1 MRTRPWLMSCAGLL
15 LWCSLLFVGGGKM
28 GRQPGA
34 KKRHSATQ
42 DDIKSGKQTTL
53 NLASIFPRSSAPQNI
68 PIAATPDEPP
78 QAVEVIDDDAIFVSN
93 FPFGDFTSEK
103 LGVLKNQLNRLIRF
117 MLIDNR
123 RNSSPPRKRSS
134 SSIIVALI
142 KQLSLSKR
150 FKKLAGRR
158 CSSRQT

>member
-1 MRTRPWLMSCAGLL
+1 
-15 LWCSLLFVGGGKM
+15 M

-103 LGVLKNQLNRLIRF
+103 LGVLKNQLNRLIRLSHKRVHKTVRSVKF
-117 MLIDNR
+117 K
-123 RNSSPPRKRSS
+123 RNSYS
-134 SSIIVALI
+134 AI